1 LNREKNQFL
10 KFFFKRCLFRNEKEE
25 ETEVI
30 ENKPIDEEV
39 PITEPK
45 IVEQLPV
52 PPPVENNNTKRR
64 TTRRTTTRLFRECQN
79 GIKMR

>member
-1 LNREKNQFL
+1 VRKIHFSNS
-10 KFFFKRCLFRNEKEE
+10 FFKRYLFRNEKQE
-25 ETEVI
+25 ETETI

-39 PITEPK
+39 PIIEPK

-52 PPPVENNNTKRR
+52 PPPVENNTKRR